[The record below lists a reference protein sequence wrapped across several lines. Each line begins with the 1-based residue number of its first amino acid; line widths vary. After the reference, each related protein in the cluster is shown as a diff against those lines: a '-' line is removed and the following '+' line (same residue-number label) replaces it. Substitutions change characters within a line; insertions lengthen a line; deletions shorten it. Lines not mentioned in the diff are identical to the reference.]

1 MFGFNIFGKA
11 TTKSSSEPSNLVASS
26 ASTSLKQKAKEW
38 KSILRKEISDIRR
51 KEWQLQ
57 RHLEE
62 TRAIAKL
69 HLKAGRRDNAF
80 QLLSP
85 IKNAQDQVLR
95 LKLQIINLEA
105 TMTRIDEQVAFS
117 IVKSSIQ
124 MSSDMSKEL
133 LKILNAKDMPSN
145 VKELGFELQK
155 AGILQEVLYETI
167 DEEVNNTNSSVNID
181 EQTLSNEIANELLD
195 ELEKESIGKKNGNG
209 IGIISGEVIA
219 AGGVGKGGGGSIVSA
234 GSGTTA
240 RVDSARLPNVSMKVV
255 TTDDVRQ
262 STTA

>member
-11 TTKSSSEPSNLVASS
+11 TTKNSSEPSNLVASS

-69 HLKAGRRDNAF
+69 HLKAGRRDNAL

-117 IVKSSIQ
+117 IAKSSIQ

-133 LKILNAKDMPSN
+133 LKILN

-167 DEEVNNTNSSVNID
+167 DEEINNTNSSFNID

-219 AGGVGKGGGGSIVSA
+219 AGVGKGGAGSIVSA

>member
-1 MFGFNIFGKA
+1 MFGFNLFGKA
-11 TTKSSSEPSNLVASS
+11 PKAHESSAELSSS
-26 ASTSLKQKAKEW
+26 TTLKQKAKEW
-38 KSILRKEISDIRR
+38 KSVIRKEISDVRR

-62 TRAIAKL
+62 TRAIAKS
-69 HLKAGRRDNAF
+69 HLKAGRRENAI
-80 QLLSP
+80 QLLLP

-95 LKLQIINLEA
+95 LKLQVINLEA

-133 LKILNAKDMPSN
+133 LKILNAKEMSST
-145 VKELGFELQK
+145 VKEVGFELQK

-167 DEEVNNTNSSVNID
+167 DDEINNTNLSFNIE
-181 EQTLSNEIANELLD
+181 EQTLSHEIANELLD
-195 ELEKESIGKKNGNG
+195 ELDKESIGKKNGNG
-209 IGIISGEVIA
+209 NVVISGEGIT
-219 AGGVGKGGGGSIVSA
+219 GGGRGRRGDGGAIVA
-234 GSGTTA
+234 IGSGITA
-240 RVDSARLPNVSMKVV
+240 RVDSARLSTNDSIKG

>member
-11 TTKSSSEPSNLVASS
+11 TTKNSSEPSNLVASS

-133 LKILNAKDMPSN
+133 LKILN

-167 DEEVNNTNSSVNID
+167 DEEINNTNSSFNID

-209 IGIISGEVIA
+209 NGIDVISGEGIA
-219 AGGVGKGGGGSIVSA
+219 VEGGGRGGEGA
-234 GSGTTA
+234 GSGITA
-240 RVDSARLPNVSMKVV
+240 RVDSARLSNDSKKVV

>member
-11 TTKSSSEPSNLVASS
+11 TTKNSSEPSNLVASS

-133 LKILNAKDMPSN
+133 LKILN

-167 DEEVNNTNSSVNID
+167 DEEINNTNSSFNID

-209 IGIISGEVIA
+209 NGKISGEVIA
-219 AGGVGKGGGGSIVSA
+219 AGVGKGGGGSIVSA

>member
-11 TTKSSSEPSNLVASS
+11 TTKSSSEPSNLGASS

-38 KSILRKEISDIRR
+38 KSILRKEINDVRR

-69 HLKAGRRDNAF
+69 HLKAGRRDNAL

-117 IVKSSIQ
+117 IAKSSIQ

-133 LKILNAKDMPSN
+133 LKILNAAT

-167 DEEVNNTNSSVNID
+167 DEEVNNTNSSFNID

-219 AGGVGKGGGGSIVSA
+219 AGVGKGGGGSIVSA